1 MTYQDEIIKRLTD
14 NLEDAIKRHLNHPC
28 IYNAQ
33 LVARAKHEIMEFL
46 HAK

>member
-1 MTYQDEIIKRLTD
+1 MTHQDELIKNLTD
-14 NLEDAIKRHLNHPC
+14 NLEAAIKRHLSHPC

-46 HAK
+46 NAK